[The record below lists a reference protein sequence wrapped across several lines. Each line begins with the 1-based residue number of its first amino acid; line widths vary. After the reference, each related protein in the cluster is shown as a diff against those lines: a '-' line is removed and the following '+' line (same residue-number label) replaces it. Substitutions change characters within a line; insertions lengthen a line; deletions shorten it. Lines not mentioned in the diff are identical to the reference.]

1 MILDAWPS
9 KFLTINGLVA
19 TLATICL
26 GAFMASVVSVLSQ
39 EKWIRFS
46 NSTNKLEGF
55 PILEEASRGM
65 WGSLR
70 LFWELR
76 AV

>member
-1 MILDAWPS
+1 
-9 KFLTINGLVA
+9 
-19 TLATICL
+19 
-26 GAFMASVVSVLSQ
+26 MASVVSVLSQ

-46 NSTNKLEGF
+46 NATNKLEGF